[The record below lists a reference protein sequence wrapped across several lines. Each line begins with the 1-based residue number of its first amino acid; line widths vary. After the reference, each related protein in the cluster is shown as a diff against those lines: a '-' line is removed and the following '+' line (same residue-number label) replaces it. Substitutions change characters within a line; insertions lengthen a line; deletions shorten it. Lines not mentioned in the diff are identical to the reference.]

1 MSSTPKRNF
10 TAKTPRPV
18 LDTSSLYGM
27 DEVPP
32 IPSSQAA
39 PTEPDTPA
47 PPAPLAAEPVAVG
60 PEWVKFSTYLHADTY
75 LRLKQAEYWEPGFVV
90 RQQIERAVSE
100 LLDTL
105 ENANRPLP
113 EEQLRKLVQK
123 DKKLKP

>member
-32 IPSSQAA
+32 IPSASAT
-39 PTEPDTPA
+39 PSETVEPLPSA
-47 PPAPLAAEPVAVG
+47 SPVAEPVAAS
-60 PEWVKFSTYLHADTY
+60 PEWVKFSTYLHPDTY

-90 RQQIERAVSE
+90 RQQIERAVSD

>member
-1 MSSTPKRNF
+1 MSNTPKRNF
-10 TAKTPRPV
+10 TAKTSRPV

-32 IPSSQAA
+32 ITSYLAT
-39 PTEPDTPA
+39 PTEPAKSA
-47 PPAPLAAEPVAVG
+47 PPVPVAAEPATAG
-60 PEWVKFSTYLHADTY
+60 PEWVKFSTYLHPDTY

-100 LLDTL
+100 LLDAL